1 MEKKIVEIATKDP
14 RKDYELPFS
23 TWPLRVLAGYLS
35 KELNLV
41 NSTSHTE
48 IRNILLKYGIRYRQ
62 SRMRWVLAPTQNTI

>member
-1 MEKKIVEIATKDP
+1 MEEKIVEIVTKDP